1 MWSVRWR
8 LRVVALVVAAAIVTA
23 WAVPMIA
30 LYMLGVVVAFLFG
43 KKRTK
48 EPGD

>member
-1 MWSVRWR
+1 
-8 LRVVALVVAAAIVTA
+8 VATVLAAVITPTTDIPNMMMMAI
-23 WAVPMIA
+23 PMVL
-30 LYMLGVVVAFLFG
+30 LYLLGVIVAYLFG

>member
-1 MWSVRWR
+1 M
-8 LRVVALVVAAAIVTA
+8 
-23 WAVPMIA
+23 AVPMVG
-30 LYMLGVVVAFLFG
+30 LYLLGVAVAYVFG